1 MQPTP
6 VFPSLVRA
14 MSLLRVGAAAVAVSV
29 LGVLLAFALV

>member
-6 VFPSLVRA
+6 AFPALVRV
-14 MSLLRVGAAAVAVSV
+14 MNLLRVGAAAVAVSL